1 MLYNEVPNRG
11 CVTRIKMLYNDGV
24 GGCDDDSGAGAGD
37 DGRQSKVEEGIKTKR
52 DNEYELLL

>member
-1 MLYNEVPNRG
+1 
-11 CVTRIKMLYNDGV
+11 MLYNDGV

-37 DGRQSKVEEGIKTKR
+37 DERQSKVEECIETKS